1 VLGVSAQGQA
11 ETKYI
16 TPYSTWYMQ
25 KREKQG
31 KWQLVQRDPYPV
43 SQDMDPIYIGRTGR
57 IQNPHSHM
65 EMEPRARQRGNTALK
80 ILSWNMGRQSNIK
93 NLAATMAH
101 AAKAPSGVDAMTEE
115 QRDLIMDIH
124 LAISAHI
131 TEQEAAH
138 AAITMD
144 ANETITPR
152 GRMRILQG
160 QSKPTTYIWPR
171 WESWTTS

>member
-1 VLGVSAQGQA
+1 
-11 ETKYI
+11 
-16 TPYSTWYMQ
+16 MQ
-25 KREKQG
+25 RKHLASEHK
-31 KWQLVQRDPYPV
+31 KPKEAPDVMSISID
-43 SQDMDPIYIGRTGR
+43 TNEGR
-57 IQNPHSHM
+57 IVIVN
-65 EMEPRARQRGNTALK
+65 AY
-80 ILSWNMGRQSNIK
+80 I
-93 NLAATMAH
+93 
-101 AAKAPSGVDAMTEE
+101 PSGVDAMTEE
-115 QRDLIMDIH
+115 ERDLIMDIH

-160 QSKPTTYIWPR
+160 QSIPTTYIWPR